1 MSSLS
6 VQTSGAAREA
16 VDRHV
21 PALVGDRFASKLFA
35 QDPTLWGA
43 AAEDESAKR
52 LGWVEAAEV
61 SRPLV
66 AEITEHAQRWAAQD
80 ELREAVEALDR
91 PMVELPLMPGPM
103 DLGTLFELADRL
115 EEHVRDEVGRA
126 DRGVGIAARDERG
139 AQRPAGASGGV
150 VQ

>member
-52 LGWVEAAEV
+52 LG
-61 SRPLV
+61 
-66 AEITEHAQRWAAQD
+66 
-80 ELREAVEALDR
+80 
-91 PMVELPLMPGPM
+91 
-103 DLGTLFELADRL
+103 
-115 EEHVRDEVGRA
+115 
-126 DRGVGIAARDERG
+126 
-139 AQRPAGASGGV
+139 
-150 VQ
+150 